1 MLLLVFI
8 RDNFLIFFLC
18 TFWRLKLDPLQM
30 RRGTDQRSNGKG
42 VAARHASR
50 PWERR
55 RSRGRWKR
63 RREEGADPNKVTR
76 ERARGA
82 LLIRCTRALV
92 CTCARALIAKS
103 AAERKSVYEF
113 VYFHFI

>member
-1 MLLLVFI
+1 M
-8 RDNFLIFFLC
+8 
-18 TFWRLKLDPLQM
+18 KM
-30 RRGTDQRSNGKG
+30 RRGTDLRSNGKG

-50 PWERR
+50 PWKRR
-55 RSRGRWKR
+55 RRRWRSRGRWKR

-92 CTCARALIAKS
+92 CTCACALIAKS
-103 AAERKSVYEF
+103 ADERKCVYEF